1 MVEYVGKVRH
11 ECQLERERFRMTG
24 RDAAEGSAG
33 APDVFGALANPARRQ
48 LLMALRAGPK
58 TASEL
63 GQGMPIARAAV
74 SEHLALLRAVG
85 LVCAQKRG
93 RERVYHLDPRPL
105 TEVGAWLNVMLAFW
119 THRLNDLK
127 ALREEG

>member
-1 MVEYVGKVRH
+1 MPAGKGAVSDDG
-11 ECQLERERFRMTG
+11 TG
-24 RDAAEGSAG
+24 RSRRFGWGAG
-33 APDVFGALANPARRQ
+33 RVRRARQSRTETAPDGAARRTKNS
-48 LLMALRAGPK
+48 LRARPRDADRPCG
-58 TASEL
+58 L
-63 GQGMPIARAAV
+63 

-119 THRLNDLK
+119 THRLN
-127 ALREEG
+127 